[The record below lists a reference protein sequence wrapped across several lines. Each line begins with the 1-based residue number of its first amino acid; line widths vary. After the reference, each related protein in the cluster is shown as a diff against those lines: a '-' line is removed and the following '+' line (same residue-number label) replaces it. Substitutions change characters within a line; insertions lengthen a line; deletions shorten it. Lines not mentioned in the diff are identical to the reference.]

1 MNITQPSK
9 LPFLEF
15 LGWQIAD
22 VYRLNQ
28 LEMLASYERGWQ
40 YRHITNLPAS
50 ELTFIKQLAI
60 DRKSWLVG
68 ELMDF
73 EIGHHQL
80 IYRILESLNC
90 EFMSECRAYFGGGT
104 LISLDL
110 REYCTSNDV
119 DFICSLGSDYRK
131 LRNTISERN
140 PRILLKDNSDL
151 EIARFTADRY
161 GIRMAIIVDDIPIKT
176 EIIAESRFE
185 LDSPRQPSWSP
196 VECLSITDC
205 FTSKLLANADR
216 YADPSVHSR
225 DLIDLAFLRNSQ
237 PIPPL
242 AIDKAEAAYR
252 VMLPLIAALTKFQAD
267 ADLRFHCYENL
278 AISEAFRS
286 QLIDGIDLLAIDLG
300 LAKTSRTITESG
312 NEIFPFM

>member
-1 MNITQPSK
+1 
-9 LPFLEF
+9 
-15 LGWQIAD
+15 
-22 VYRLNQ
+22 LNQ

-80 IYRILESLNC
+80 IYRVLENLNC
-90 EFMSECRAYFGGGT
+90 EFLSECRAYFGGGT

-110 REYCTSNDV
+110 GEYRTSNDV
-119 DFICSLGSDYRK
+119 DFICSLGADYRK
-131 LRNTISERN
+131 LRNTISDLN
-140 PRILLKDNSDL
+140 PHILLKDNSDL

-161 GIRMAIIVDDIPIKT
+161 GIRMAIIVDGIPIKT

-286 QLIDGIDLLAIDLG
+286 ELIDGIDLLAIDLG

-312 NEIFPFM
+312 DDIFPFM